1 MLKLK
6 TSEFKLLSLRM
17 LGVIPM
23 MVKVAKGTQLIADE
37 LEYWNRIAEKY
48 QVFQFVRD
56 NPGIFGT
63 ALRDRNGNVVPP
75 VLAHLKTAYAHIKGE
90 LKVLCE
96 EILAAVTAY

>member
-1 MLKLK
+1 MLRLK
-6 TSEFKLLSLRM
+6 TAEFKPLSLRM

-37 LEYWNRIAEKY
+37 LEYQKKIEEKY
-48 QVFQFVRD
+48 RVFQFVRD

-63 ALRDRNGNVVPP
+63 ALKDRNGNVVPP
-75 VLAHLKTAYAHIKGE
+75 VLAHLKAAYAHIKGE

-96 EILAAVTAY
+96 EILAAVIG